1 MARQTIYL
9 AQGFGST
16 KGDSLNPVQPVACRT
31 AEAARRTAERLGT
44 TNAGAVA
51 FSISSDTDTGDYDD
65 VPTIFFRTGQLPD
78 EFNLMP

>member
-9 AQGFGST
+9 AQGFSNDRLT
-16 KGDSLNPVQPVACRT
+16 PAQPVVCRT
-31 AEAARRTAERLGT
+31 EEAARRTAERLAA

-78 EFNLMP
+78 EFSLMP